1 LYTLYRC
8 LSRFLEMERQTQT
21 PFPLFMLTLCK
32 RIPALKA
39 TWARWPTLAE
49 KAGLYGVYPT
59 GAT

>member
-1 LYTLYRC
+1 
-8 LSRFLEMERQTQT
+8 MERQTQT